1 MRVLQKIVPVVIMAV
16 PLMGFSASGLYG
28 ISGMPGTSASS
39 DSDSVSIGT
48 VIDEVIWV
56 VGDEAILKSDV
67 EMMRMQAAME
77 GVKWNGDPDCTIP
90 EQIAV
95 QKLFKHQAIIDSI
108 EVTDADVASEVEQQI
123 NYWLEMVDGS
133 RERLEEYKH
142 QSLAQIRNDLRE
154 EMKDRQMVQQM
165 KRKLVEDIS
174 VTPAEVRRYFKDLPQ
189 DSIPFVPTEVE
200 VQIIQVTPRIPPE
213 ELNRV
218 KDELRD
224 YTDRVNKGDASFQT
238 LARLY
243 SEDPRTARRGGE
255 LGLTVRG
262 TLDPAFATVAF
273 NLTDPK
279 KVSKIVESEFGFHII
294 QLIEKRGDKVNVRH
308 ILRKPVVPDEEIEKT
323 LLRLDSVA
331 VALREGVVPEVL
343 KPFIDAEK
351 LVGTFTF
358 EDAVPALS
366 DDKDTRFSKGLMSTN
381 MMQTGHTSSKFR
393 MQDLPPEVAKA
404 VDTLQVGEI
413 SRAFQMINQRGK
425 TVCVIAKLKNRID
438 GHKATVTED
447 FQTLKDVVLQK
458 RQNDRIHQWVVDKI
472 KNVYTRLNDNYKDCN
487 FEYEGWFK

>member
-1 MRVLQKIVPVVIMAV
+1 MRVLQKIIPIAILAV
-16 PLMGFSASGLYG
+16 PLMGVASSSYPGHPGITGSAS
-28 ISGMPGTSASS
+28 PS

-67 EMMRMQAAME
+67 EVMRMQAAME
-77 GVKWNGDPDCTIP
+77 GVKWSGDPDCTIP

-108 EVTDADVASEVEQQI
+108 EVTDADVAQEVEQQI

-142 QSLAQIRNDLRE
+142 QSLSQIRNDLRE

-174 VTPAEVRRYFKDLPQ
+174 VTPAEVRRYFKDMPQ

-200 VQIIQVTPRIPPE
+200 VQIIQQTPHVTTE

-218 KDELRD
+218 KEELRD

-243 SEDPRTARRGGE
+243 SEDPGTARRGGE
-255 LGLTVRG
+255 LGLTGRG

-308 ILRKPVVPDEEIEKT
+308 ILRKPVVSDEEIDKT
-323 LLRLDSVA
+323 IVRLDSIA
-331 VALREGVVPEVL
+331 DDIRAG
-343 KPFIDAEK
+343 K
-351 LVGTFTF
+351 FTF
-358 EDAVPALS
+358 EDAAPMLS
-366 DDKDTRFSKGLMSTN
+366 DDKDTRLSKGLMSTSLS
-381 MMQTGHTSSKFR
+381 QTGYTSSKFR
-393 MQDLPPEVAKA
+393 MQDLPPEIAKA

-413 SRAFQMINQRGK
+413 SRAFKMINQRGK

-438 GHKATVTED
+438 GHKATVTDD
-447 FQTLKDVVLQK
+447 FQVLKEVVLQK
-458 RQNDRIHQWVVDKI
+458 RQNDCIHQWVVDKI
-472 KNVYTRLNDNYKDCN
+472 KNTYTRLNDNYRDCE